1 MAAVIEIEN
10 DAGTPITSVNF
21 GAINGGSSQQ
31 LKFILKNTGTESATS
46 VQLSVARLASNDGI
60 DYASIAEDFGGNP
73 GAFGTDIINVGTM
86 IAEATK
92 EFWVKVAVLTGTT
105 PAGNPRNFNINCEY
119 TGI

>member
-10 DAGTPITSVNF
+10 DAGTPITSANF
-21 GAINGGSSQQ
+21 GAIDGGTSQQ

-46 VQLSVARLASNDGI
+46 VQLSVTRLASNDGI

-73 GAFGTDIINVGTM
+73 GAFDTAVINVGTM
-86 IAEATK
+86 IANTVKA
-92 EFWVKVAVLTGTT
+92 FWVKITVPTGTT
-105 PAGNPRNFNINCEY
+105 PSGNPRQLSINCVY